1 MKIIT
6 IFNINIILSFKIN
19 TNLNYNFTGCLKYS

>member
-6 IFNINIILSFKIN
+6 IFNDVSV
-19 TNLNYNFTGCLKYS
+19 